1 MDNQLENKE
10 QMEKE
15 IILDNMNHVKEYI
28 NSINDVTYNYKLFNE
43 LLYIIHN
50 EWLYNVKQIIKN
62 AMNCSEININFSDIN
77 YDSSLLSLL
86 KNS

>member
-1 MDNQLENKE
+1 MDNQLEYKE

-43 LLYIIHN
+43 SLYITHN
-50 EWLYNVKQIIKN
+50 EWLDNAKKIIKN
-62 AMNCSEININFSDIN
+62 VIN
-77 YDSSLLSLL
+77 SS
-86 KNS
+86 

>member
-43 LLYIIHN
+43 SLYITHN
-50 EWLYNVKQIIKN
+50 EWLDNVKKIIKN
-62 AMNCSEININFSDIN
+62 AMKGSEININFSDIN

-86 KNS
+86 KK

>member
-1 MDNQLENKE
+1 MDNQLEYKE

-43 LLYIIHN
+43 SLYITHN
-50 EWLYNVKQIIKN
+50 EWLDNVKKIIKN
-62 AMNCSEININFSDIN
+62 AMKGSEININFSDIN

>member
-1 MDNQLENKE
+1 
-10 QMEKE
+10 MEKE

-43 LLYIIHN
+43 SLYITHN
-50 EWLYNVKQIIKN
+50 EWLDNVKKIIKN
-62 AMNCSEININFSDIN
+62 AMKGSEININFSDIN

>member
-1 MDNQLENKE
+1 MDNQLEYKE
-10 QMEKE
+10 QMEKK

-50 EWLYNVKQIIKN
+50 EWLDNVKKIIKN
-62 AMNCSEININFSDIN
+62 AMKGSEININFSDIN